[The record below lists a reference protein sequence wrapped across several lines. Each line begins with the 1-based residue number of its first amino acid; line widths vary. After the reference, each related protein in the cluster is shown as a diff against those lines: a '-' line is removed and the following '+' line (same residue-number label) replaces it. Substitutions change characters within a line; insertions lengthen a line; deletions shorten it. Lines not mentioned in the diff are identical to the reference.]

1 MIKNFTFFVF
11 REMTKNI
18 KKLCL
23 DLYLVVRL
31 RLPDELDSL
40 SESLNKTNT
49 TDTEVCH
56 IYCDCENK

>member
-40 SESLNKTNT
+40 SESLKQNQ
-49 TDTEVCH
+49 H
-56 IYCDCENK
+56 Y